1 MSALNSTRIK
11 TLLSLVLF
19 TTLGVNAQRSEFSL
33 KELVSFTSIPINK
46 FDAYISRKG
55 FRPQPDSVY
64 SAFDNSFYKVSRDR
78 TIQTFLGRADKSDTA
93 SLFFQTNSL
102 QEFNELKTELVQNG
116 FVYAPYDSTK
126 TLFPSMYQRANVRV
140 YPSVKRQGS
149 NSIYMLEVQNKQLPK
164 ATDITFAEDLAE
176 LASHEYL
183 AAVFGPGSVKKDMF
197 YFSEKEISR
206 CSVLFPNTSL
216 QVIFIWKDQVNLKG
230 ISFMLIGGQVR
241 AQSSQGFHKV
251 IEMNKWQSRQG
262 IYLGMSLTEL
272 EKQNGGPIDFYGWET
287 EQPGIV
293 SPKSTGRINFKTLG
307 IQLDCLDC
315 NDDRYYSDTELLSS
329 TKLLQQNERVY
340 VSTLILMPRD

>member
-1 MSALNSTRIK
+1 MSLNSTRIK

-19 TTLGVNAQRSEFSL
+19 TTIAASAQRSEFSL
-33 KELVSFTSIPINK
+33 KELVSFTSIPITK

-55 FRPQPDSVY
+55 FKPQPDSVY
-64 SAFDNSFYKVSRDR
+64 SAFDNSFYKVSRDKTIR
-78 TIQTFLGRADKSDTA
+78 TLLGRADKSDTA
-93 SLFFQTNSL
+93 SLFFQTNSI
-102 QEFNELKTELVQNG
+102 QEFNELKAELVENG

-126 TLFPSMYQRANVRV
+126 ALFPSMYQRASVRV
-140 YPSVKRQGS
+140 YPSVKQQDG
-149 NSIYMLEVQNKQLPK
+149 NSIYVLEVQSKQLPK

-183 AAVFGPGSVKKDMF
+183 AAVFGPNNVKKDMF

-216 QVIFIWKDQVNLKG
+216 QVIFIWKDQINHKG

-241 AQSSQGFHKV
+241 AQSSKGFHKV

-272 EKQNGGPIDFYGWET
+272 EKQNEGPVDFYGWES
-287 EQPGIV
+287 EQPGII
-293 SPKSTGRINFKTLG
+293 SPKSTGKINFKKLG

-315 NDDRYYSDTELLSS
+315 NEDRYYSDTEILNSA
-329 TKLLQQNERVY
+329 KLLQQNERVY
-340 VSTLILMPRD
+340 VSTLILMPEE